1 MTTGEVW
8 SLSGINKDSGIKA
21 NNAGPLGNARSQ
33 SIVRA
38 KGVRDLVGKLREK
51 EQRQHPVLPTGVCFD
66 LLFFSVFGLC
76 SHLPPQP
83 TDSSPKRPPATC
95 ILHATSLLPCGS
107 CVSLV
112 SRSRVQLTA
121 KSAQW
126 LWRQEIVPTRFG
138 WDRVFRPLLYTR
150 SQSIGVHQGRF
161 PGAALALHDAETASC
176 PICVAGHSSA
186 TSPKHPVIQTPKTCF
201 PILEFVSEL
210 DPLPSHFNQSSTM
223 APKFLQKI
231 PRVEQVPVTD
241 RISSSSLHSVNER
254 EPLLRVNHATIGSRC
269 RFWAADPASW

>member
-1 MTTGEVW
+1 M
-8 SLSGINKDSGIKA
+8 
-21 NNAGPLGNARSQ
+21 
-33 SIVRA
+33 
-38 KGVRDLVGKLREK
+38 
-51 EQRQHPVLPTGVCFD
+51 
-66 LLFFSVFGLC
+66 FGLC

-201 PILEFVSEL
+201 PYWNSFRSWILSR
-210 DPLPSHFNQSSTM
+210 PTSTKVRRW
-223 APKFLQKI
+223 PRNFFRKFL
-231 PRVEQVPVTD
+231 EW
-241 RISSSSLHSVNER
+241 N
-254 EPLLRVNHATIGSRC
+254 
-269 RFWAADPASW
+269 RFL